1 MQLNWIQI
9 KFHSINILNIVLG
22 LLLYLQDI
30 TQLGSLIFFMLNG
43 MIMLTGILI
52 LKKKLINKSHLQQL
66 ILIIL
71 SIQITYCC
79 FLNRELNVCSYLLIK
94 FQEAQIIKKQSRIRC
109 ILYHVVY
116 NSVLFSL
123 LIFHNENMILY
134 ILAFY
139 CTLIMIPKAKSSLQL
154 QNQEFELPSHL
165 TKPTQRNSEIMNLV
179 QDTISNQ
186 WMIRLQNIPVGIM
199 IVKKE
204 NLQIMFQNQSLLQM
218 FQGVK
223 DVQSYL
229 MNELQFK
236 LQIKRKRKQVR
247 ESSIRLTKQQTQLNN
262 NSLPQFYSCSKIPSI
277 KNMPNTLKDILV
289 ELQNGNLDQF
299 QSKENHLELLGQT
312 SKNKQTQLFEDDNIR
327 KIQCKIF
334 CGQNDQ
340 EYLIIMD
347 DISLQ
352 SYLQKLET
360 REKFQVRII
369 DSFSHELRTPLNSAK
384 LFLDALLNDPNI
396 LDTYKTN
403 CIEPAANALKLQA
416 YLIRDIIDFTQFHS
430 HVIKYNIQEFNFENI
445 IQEINDIFKPICTI
459 KNLGLHINVKNS
471 VPAIIDSDFD
481 RIMQI
486 LVNLISN
493 SIKYSV
499 RGLITL
505 EISCYEKTMTFCIKD
520 QGVGIPQNKLY
531 QIQQFLKS
539 YNQSRDFSSQ
549 DEWEGFGLL
558 VSQMNLLKLAPQNKS
573 QLRITS
579 RGQTEGCQVTFKIRT
594 TQSTNTQILRGNTFQ
609 RTSLKCA
616 FTVPD
621 LCMGIQG
628 ILIINN
634 PKQNDSI
641 FDNSIQ
647 QIPIRQQHSIA
658 NYFKPQQSTGA
669 YNQSVQQ
676 ETDLIDDQDSERI
689 NLEDNLLKLNSQSI
703 HTTLLVQ
710 NIDTNDKQPKKRK
723 QSSFSISDID
733 ASSSNRPNTLISR
746 LIQREEKEIEMEEQ
760 FLNIRYQ
767 CKCARILS
775 VDDDIFNQK
784 ALQVI
789 ISQMGFRLQIAYNG
803 QQAIEIIKNTEKC
816 SESCEL
822 FYFILMDCQM
832 PIMDGWTTTKVL
844 MDMIRQNI
852 IPDIPIIGLTAF
864 NSTEDIERCIEVGMR
879 EVFTKPLN
887 ISSLKQVLLKLIK

>member
-1 MQLNWIQI
+1 
-9 KFHSINILNIVLG
+9 
-22 LLLYLQDI
+22 
-30 TQLGSLIFFMLNG
+30 
-43 MIMLTGILI
+43 
-52 LKKKLINKSHLQQL
+52 
-66 ILIIL
+66 
-71 SIQITYCC
+71 
-79 FLNRELNVCSYLLIK
+79 
-94 FQEAQIIKKQSRIRC
+94 
-109 ILYHVVY
+109 
-116 NSVLFSL
+116 
-123 LIFHNENMILY
+123 
-134 ILAFY
+134 
-139 CTLIMIPKAKSSLQL
+139 MIPKSKLCLQ
-154 QNQEFELPSHL
+154 QELELPSPQ
-165 TKPTQRNSEIMNLV
+165 TKPTQRNAEIINLV
-179 QDTISNQ
+179 QDSISNQ

-223 DVQSYL
+223 DVQTYL

-236 LQIKRKRKQVR
+236 LQIKRKKKQGR
-247 ESSIRLTKQQTQLNN
+247 ESSIRLPKQP
-262 NSLPQFYSCSKIPSI
+262 NSSLSQVYSCSKVTSLQ
-277 KNMPNTLKDILV
+277 NMPNTLQEILT
-289 ELQNGNLDQF
+289 ELQNGSLDQF

-312 SKNKQTQLFEDDNIR
+312 AKNKSAQLFEDDTIR

-334 CGQNDQ
+334 CGQNDK

-360 REKFQVRII
+360 REKFQVSVI

-384 LFLDALLNDPNI
+384 LFLDALLNDPQI
-396 LDTYKTN
+396 QETYKTN

-430 HVIKYNIQEFNFENI
+430 NVIKYNIQEFNFENI
-445 IQEINDIFKPICTI
+445 IQEINDIFRPICTI
-459 KNLGLHINVKNS
+459 KNLGLHIVVKNS
-471 VPAIIDSDFD
+471 VPPHIESDFD

-486 LVNLISN
+486 LVNLIQN

-505 EISCYEKTMTFCIKD
+505 EISSTERTMTFCIKD
-520 QGVGIPQNKLY
+520 QGIGIPQNKLY

-539 YNQSRDFSSQ
+539 FNESRDFSSQ

-579 RGQTEGCQVTFKIRT
+579 RDNIEGCQVTFKIRT
-594 TQSTNTQILRGNTFQ
+594 AQSTNTQILRANTLQ
-609 RTSLKCA
+609 RTYLKCA
-616 FTVPD
+616 QTVPD

-634 PKQNDSI
+634 PQPDNSI
-641 FDNSIQ
+641 FETSIQ

-658 NYFKPQQSTGA
+658 NYFKPQQSSGIF
-669 YNQSVQQ
+669 NQGGQQ
-676 ETDLIDDQDSERI
+676 ETDLIDDLDSERT
-689 NLEDNLLKLNSQSI
+689 NPEVNLLKLNSQSI
-703 HTTLLVQ
+703 HTALIAQ
-710 NIDTNDKQPKKRK
+710 NTETKDRQSKRRR
-723 QSSFSISDID
+723 QSSFSISDLD
-733 ASSSNRPNTLISR
+733 GSSSNRPNTLVSR

-760 FLNIRYQ
+760 FQNIRFP
-767 CKCARILS
+767 CKCSRILS

-789 ISQMGFRLQIAYNG
+789 ITQMGFKLQIAYNG
-803 QQAIEIIKNTEKC
+803 QQAIDVIEKTEKC
-816 SESCEL
+816 SDTCQL

-844 MDMIRQNI
+844 MGMIEDNL

-864 NSTEDIERCIEVGMR
+864 NSAEDIERCIEVGMR

-887 ISSLKQVLLKLIK
+887 ISLLKQVLLKLIN

>member
-1 MQLNWIQI
+1 MQFNWILI
-9 KFHSINILNIVLG
+9 KFHSINVLNIVMG
-22 LLLYLQDI
+22 SILYLQDI
-30 TQLGSLIFFMLNG
+30 SQLGSLIFLILNTT
-43 MIMLTGILI
+43 IMLIGILI
-52 LKKKLINKSHLQQL
+52 LRKKLINQNHLQQL
-66 ILIIL
+66 ILAIL
-71 SIQITYCC
+71 SIHISYCC
-79 FLNRELNVCSYLLIK
+79 FLNRQLNVTTYLLLK
-94 FQEAQIIKKQSRIRC
+94 FQEAYIIKKQSRIRS
-109 ILYHVVY
+109 ILYHIVY

-123 LIFHNENMILY
+123 FIFHSENIILY
-134 ILAFY
+134 ILLCY
-139 CTLIMIPKAKSSLQL
+139 CTLIMIKKDKSNFQL
-154 QNQEFELPSHL
+154 ENQDFELPSHL
-165 TKPTQRNSEIMNLV
+165 IKQTQRNQEVMNIV
-179 QDTISNQ
+179 QDTLSNS
-186 WMIRLQNIPVGIM
+186 WMIKLQNIPVGIM

-204 NLQIMFQNQSLLQM
+204 NLQIIFQNQSLLQI
-218 FQGVK
+218 FEGIQ
-223 DVQSYL
+223 DIQSYL

-236 LQIKRKRKQVR
+236 LQIKRMRKQVR
-247 ESSIRLTKQQTQLNN
+247 ESSIIMQKQQNQYQNN
-262 NSLPQFYSCSKIPSI
+262 NFSQLYSYSKISSQQKI
-277 KNMPNTLKDILV
+277 SNTLKNILI
-289 ELQNGNLDQF
+289 ELQNGKLDQIY
-299 QSKENHLELLGQT
+299 QKENHLELVGQI
-312 SKNKQTQLFEDDNIR
+312 SKQKQLQLFEDENIR

-340 EYLIIMD
+340 EYFIIVD

-384 LFLDALLNDPNI
+384 LFLDALLNDPKI
-396 LDTYKTN
+396 KDTYKTN

-416 YLIRDIIDFTQFHS
+416 YLIRDIIDFTQYHS
-430 HVIKYNIQEFNFENI
+430 HLIKYNIQEFNFENI
-445 IQEINDIFKPICTI
+445 IQEINDIFKPICLI

-471 VPAIIDSDFD
+471 VPALINSDFD

-486 LVNLISN
+486 LVNIIQN
-493 SIKYSV
+493 SIKYSE
-499 RGLITL
+499 RGLIIV
-505 EISCYEKTMTFCIKD
+505 EISCYQKALTFCVKD
-520 QGVGIPQNKLY
+520 QGIGIPQNKL
-531 QIQQFLKS
+531 QKIQKFLKS

-579 RGQTEGCQVTFKIRT
+579 RGQAEGCQVTFKIRT
-594 TQSTNTQILRGNTFQ
+594 TQKTNTQIFRGNTLQ

-621 LCMGIQG
+621 LCLGIQG

-634 PKQNDSI
+634 PRQ
-641 FDNSIQ
+641 DNSIQ
-647 QIPIRQQHSIA
+647 QIPIRQQHSVA
-658 NYFKPQQSTGA
+658 NYFKPLQSTGVL
-669 YNQSVQQ
+669 NQSIQQ
-676 ETDLIDDQDSERI
+676 ETDLMNDEDTERGYP
-689 NLEDNLLKLNSQSI
+689 EEQLLKLNSQSKSTNLI
-703 HTTLLVQ
+703 VT
-710 NIDTNDKQPKKRK
+710 NFDTNDKQIKKRK
-723 QSSFSISDID
+723 QSLFSVCDLD
-733 ASSSNRPNTLISR
+733 ACSSNKPNTLISR
-746 LIQREEKEIEMEEQ
+746 LIQREEQEIEMEEQ
-760 FLNIRYQ
+760 FQNLRFA

-789 ISQMGFRLQIAYNG
+789 INQMGFSLQIAYNG
-803 QQAIEIIKNTEKC
+803 QQAIDIIQKTEKC

-844 MDMIRQNI
+844 MEMIRQNI

-864 NSTEDIERCIEVGMR
+864 NSTEDIERCLEVGMR

-887 ISSLKQVLLKLIK
+887 IHLLKQVLLKLIN